1 MKSIKF
7 GNLVEEV
14 QKGIIV
20 HGCNAQGVMASGIA
34 KEIREKYPEN
44 YEAYHEFCK
53 AQFPKKKN
61 LLGQV
66 CWYQPKPGLWIANA
80 ITQLNYGR
88 DPTIQY
94 VDYQAV
100 QTAFRTI
107 TQVVVN
113 NMHNEFE
120 MAIKTGVESI
130 DEELF
135 EVHYPTIGA
144 GLGNGD
150 WAIIN
155 DIIQLEFDSN
165 SGMMDLDRTL
175 WLLPQHYM

>member
-7 GNLVEEV
+7 GNLVEDV

-34 KEIREKYPEN
+34 KEIRAKYPEN
-44 YEAYHEFCK
+44 YDKYHEYCRTHSNNK
-53 AQFPKKKN
+53 VGI
-61 LLGQV
+61 LGHV
-66 CWYQPKPGLWIANA
+66 IWHQPKPGLWIANA

-88 DPTIQY
+88 DPSVQY

-100 QTAFRTI
+100 QKAFRAIAQT
-107 TQVVVN
+107 VVN
-113 NMHNEFE
+113 NMHYEFE
-120 MAIKTGVESI
+120 VALKTNAESI
-130 DEELF
+130 DDELF
-135 EVHYPTIGA
+135 VVHYPTIGA

-155 DIIQLEFDSN
+155 DIIQQEFDS
-165 SGMMDLDRTL
+165 STGMMDLDRTL
-175 WLLPQHYM
+175 WLLPKSY